1 MKERS
6 HAVSALVGAV
16 LTLTIVLLVFA
27 GFKLSQ
33 NRVIE
38 GYQTCVDDIVKN
50 VNELGY
56 VKVPVTDSE
65 GKAGF
70 YVLQP
75 MQGEQPEA
83 TPTDEQ

>member
-1 MKERS
+1 MKEKS
-6 HAVSALVGAV
+6 HFVSALVGAV
-16 LTLTIVLLVFA
+16 LTLTIVLLVLV
-27 GFKLSQ
+27 GFKISQ
-33 NRVIE
+33 NRVTE

-56 VKVPVTDSE
+56 VKVPVVDSE

-83 TPTDEQ
+83 TPIDAE